1 MLAPVLALAL
11 VCTLSLPASAFFWNK
26 KTDVPSVSDFSK
38 NGMVGQ
44 VISFSAED
52 FPVSGGSGGTALA
65 AITLKTLP
73 DIGAGMLTVGGQP
86 LTEGALVDAS
96 ALSGLQF
103 QALPTPSVNETAFTF
118 LPSFT
123 TGETGEEVTVT
134 LYLLTEANEAPIA
147 RNMDLSTYKNVAITG
162 WFDAEDGE
170 GDSLTF
176 QLRGAVTVAEDGS
189 SQFVY
194 TPYENKTGKDSF
206 TYVAVDPA
214 GNVSPEAKVSI
225 QIEKPDTKV
234 TYADMEGNP
243 AHKASIR
250 LAEEGIFVGSYVNG
264 SYFFDPDQPVSRA
277 EFLTM
282 AMAATGLEPLEDVT
296 LTGFY
301 DDEAIPTWAK
311 GYVSSALKA
320 GAIQGSLDQ
329 EGQPVFGS
337 GEPVT
342 RGEATVMLDNLMG
355 ILDVPA
361 EVFASESGGH
371 WAGQAAANL
380 SASGVIHG
388 GDDSAQAMADPL
400 TRADVAE
407 LLDGV
412 LACEDAPFDML
423 TDLAAHGPEDG
434 SRVADELPAFHAAL
448 HASHFVTMLRI
459 GRELL
464 PFDAASH
471 TIGVHNI
478 ATLTAQCAKEA
489 GLPVD
494 VPLVSAAALCH
505 DIGKFGCRG
514 ADAKRIPYLHY
525 YYTWQWLSGH
535 GMEHIAHISANHST
549 WDLEFENLPVESL
562 LLIYADFRVRGT
574 REGGRET
581 VRIYSLAEAYAI
593 ILSKLADVTPEK
605 ERQL

>member
-1 MLAPVLALAL
+1 M
-11 VCTLSLPASAFFWNK
+11 
-26 KTDVPSVSDFSK
+26 
-38 NGMVGQ
+38 
-44 VISFSAED
+44 
-52 FPVSGGSGGTALA
+52 
-65 AITLKTLP
+65 
-73 DIGAGMLTVGGQP
+73 
-86 LTEGALVDAS
+86 
-96 ALSGLQF
+96 
-103 QALPTPSVNETAFTF
+103 
-118 LPSFT
+118 
-123 TGETGEEVTVT
+123 
-134 LYLLTEANEAPIA
+134 
-147 RNMDLSTYKNVAITG
+147 
-162 WFDAEDGE
+162 
-170 GDSLTF
+170 
-176 QLRGAVTVAEDGS
+176 AEDGS

-407 LLDGV
+407 LLDGAMDV
-412 LACEDAPFDML
+412 MADQ
-423 TDLAAHGPEDG
+423 DG
-434 SRVADELPAFHAAL
+434 SIWF
-448 HASHFVTMLRI
+448 SW
-459 GRELL
+459 
-464 PFDAASH
+464 S
-471 TIGVHNI
+471 
-478 ATLTAQCAKEA
+478 
-489 GLPVD
+489 
-494 VPLVSAAALCH
+494 
-505 DIGKFGCRG
+505 
-514 ADAKRIPYLHY
+514 
-525 YYTWQWLSGH
+525 
-535 GMEHIAHISANHST
+535 
-549 WDLEFENLPVESL
+549 
-562 LLIYADFRVRGT
+562 
-574 REGGRET
+574 
-581 VRIYSLAEAYAI
+581 
-593 ILSKLADVTPEK
+593 
-605 ERQL
+605 

>member
-1 MLAPVLALAL
+1 MNRFHPFRRVMAPILALAL
-11 VCTLSLPASAFFWNK
+11 AFTLSLPASAFFWNK
-26 KTDVPSVSDFSK
+26 KESAAVNDFSK
-38 NGMVGQ
+38 NGLIGTI
-44 VISFSAED
+44 ISFSLED
-52 FPVSGGSGGTALA
+52 FAVTGDKKTQLT
-65 AITLKTLP
+65 AITIESLP
-73 DIGAGMLTVGGQP
+73 DPGAGTLVIGGQP
-86 LTEGALVDAS
+86 LQVGTVVDCTALD
-96 ALSGLQF
+96 GLRF
-103 QALPTPSVNETAFTF
+103 QSSPVPTVPTTTFTFTPSLAPTQDCG
-118 LPSFT
+118 P
-123 TGETGEEVTVT
+123 VTVT
-134 LYLLTEANEAPIA
+134 LYLLDQENQAPIA
-147 RNMDLSTYKNVAITG
+147 RNMELSTYKNVAITG
-162 WFDAEDGE
+162 YFDAVDSE
-170 GDSLTF
+170 GDALSF
-176 QLRGAVTVAEDGS
+176 QLTSTPARGAVTLAEDGS

-337 GEPVT
+337 GETVT
-342 RGEATVMLDNLMG
+342 QGEATVMLDNLMG

-407 LLDGV
+407 LLDGAMDV
-412 LACEDAPFDML
+412 MADQ
-423 TDLAAHGPEDG
+423 DG
-434 SRVADELPAFHAAL
+434 SIWF
-448 HASHFVTMLRI
+448 SW
-459 GRELL
+459 
-464 PFDAASH
+464 S
-471 TIGVHNI
+471 
-478 ATLTAQCAKEA
+478 
-489 GLPVD
+489 
-494 VPLVSAAALCH
+494 
-505 DIGKFGCRG
+505 
-514 ADAKRIPYLHY
+514 
-525 YYTWQWLSGH
+525 
-535 GMEHIAHISANHST
+535 
-549 WDLEFENLPVESL
+549 
-562 LLIYADFRVRGT
+562 
-574 REGGRET
+574 
-581 VRIYSLAEAYAI
+581 
-593 ILSKLADVTPEK
+593 
-605 ERQL
+605 

>member
-1 MLAPVLALAL
+1 
-11 VCTLSLPASAFFWNK
+11 
-26 KTDVPSVSDFSK
+26 
-38 NGMVGQ
+38 
-44 VISFSAED
+44 
-52 FPVSGGSGGTALA
+52 
-65 AITLKTLP
+65 
-73 DIGAGMLTVGGQP
+73 
-86 LTEGALVDAS
+86 
-96 ALSGLQF
+96 
-103 QALPTPSVNETAFTF
+103 
-118 LPSFT
+118 
-123 TGETGEEVTVT
+123 
-134 LYLLTEANEAPIA
+134 
-147 RNMDLSTYKNVAITG
+147 MDLATYKNVAITG

-176 QLRGAVTVAEDGS
+176 QLTSTPARGAVTVAEDGS

-407 LLDGV
+407 LLDGAMDV
-412 LACEDAPFDML
+412 MADQ
-423 TDLAAHGPEDG
+423 DG
-434 SRVADELPAFHAAL
+434 SIWF
-448 HASHFVTMLRI
+448 SW
-459 GRELL
+459 
-464 PFDAASH
+464 S
-471 TIGVHNI
+471 
-478 ATLTAQCAKEA
+478 
-489 GLPVD
+489 
-494 VPLVSAAALCH
+494 
-505 DIGKFGCRG
+505 
-514 ADAKRIPYLHY
+514 
-525 YYTWQWLSGH
+525 
-535 GMEHIAHISANHST
+535 
-549 WDLEFENLPVESL
+549 
-562 LLIYADFRVRGT
+562 
-574 REGGRET
+574 
-581 VRIYSLAEAYAI
+581 
-593 ILSKLADVTPEK
+593 
-605 ERQL
+605 

>member
-1 MLAPVLALAL
+1 MKRSAPFRRPPAVLLALAL
-11 VCTLSLPASAFFWNK
+11 LAALTVPTSAFFWNSK
-26 KTDVPSVSDFSK
+26 DDAPYVADLSK
-38 NGMVGQ
+38 NGLIGS

-52 FPVSGGSGGTALA
+52 FVVRDGKASDLSS
-65 AITLKTLP
+65 ITIDTLP
-73 DIGAGMLTVGGQP
+73 APEAGILLIGGQP
-86 LTEGALVDAS
+86 LEAGTVVDSS
-96 ALSGLQF
+96 ALSGLRF
-103 QALPTPSVNETAFTF
+103 QSSTNPTSETAVFTF
-118 LPSFT
+118 TPTFSSGK
-123 TGETGEEVTVT
+123 TGPQATVT
-134 LYLLTEANEAPIA
+134 LYLLTEENQAPIA

-176 QLRGAVTVAEDGS
+176 QLTSTPARGAVTVAEDGS

-337 GEPVT
+337 GETVT
-342 RGEATVMLDNLMG
+342 QGEATVMLDNLMG

-407 LLDGV
+407 LLDGAMDV
-412 LACEDAPFDML
+412 MADQ
-423 TDLAAHGPEDG
+423 DG
-434 SRVADELPAFHAAL
+434 SIWF
-448 HASHFVTMLRI
+448 SW
-459 GRELL
+459 
-464 PFDAASH
+464 S
-471 TIGVHNI
+471 
-478 ATLTAQCAKEA
+478 
-489 GLPVD
+489 
-494 VPLVSAAALCH
+494 
-505 DIGKFGCRG
+505 
-514 ADAKRIPYLHY
+514 
-525 YYTWQWLSGH
+525 
-535 GMEHIAHISANHST
+535 
-549 WDLEFENLPVESL
+549 
-562 LLIYADFRVRGT
+562 
-574 REGGRET
+574 
-581 VRIYSLAEAYAI
+581 
-593 ILSKLADVTPEK
+593 
-605 ERQL
+605 

>member
-1 MLAPVLALAL
+1 MNHSPAFRRMLAPVLALAL

-73 DIGAGMLTVGGQP
+73 DIGTGMLTVGGQP

-162 WFDAEDGE
+162 WFDAEDG
-170 GDSLTF
+170 
-176 QLRGAVTVAEDGS
+176 S

-250 LAEEGIFVGSYVNG
+250 LAEEDIFVGSYVNG

-337 GEPVT
+337 GETVT

-407 LLDGV
+407 LLDGAMDV
-412 LACEDAPFDML
+412 MADQ
-423 TDLAAHGPEDG
+423 DG
-434 SRVADELPAFHAAL
+434 SIWF
-448 HASHFVTMLRI
+448 SW
-459 GRELL
+459 
-464 PFDAASH
+464 S
-471 TIGVHNI
+471 
-478 ATLTAQCAKEA
+478 
-489 GLPVD
+489 
-494 VPLVSAAALCH
+494 
-505 DIGKFGCRG
+505 
-514 ADAKRIPYLHY
+514 
-525 YYTWQWLSGH
+525 
-535 GMEHIAHISANHST
+535 
-549 WDLEFENLPVESL
+549 
-562 LLIYADFRVRGT
+562 
-574 REGGRET
+574 
-581 VRIYSLAEAYAI
+581 
-593 ILSKLADVTPEK
+593 
-605 ERQL
+605 

>member
-1 MLAPVLALAL
+1 MARSVIDPVTRIEGHLR
-11 VCTLSLPASAFFWNK
+11 VEMEVENG
-26 KTDVPSVSDFSK
+26 VVSD
-38 NGMVGQ
+38 
-44 VISFSAED
+44 AW
-52 FPVSGGSGGTALA
+52 VSGGCFRGMELVVKDRTPEDAAHIVQRICGVCPVSHSHAATIAAEKAYGITISNNARIIRNLIEGAQFLHSHILWFYTLA
-65 AITLKTLP
+65 ALDYVNPLNALKANVGSAYDLVEA
-73 DIGAGMLTVGGQP
+73 AGTSCQSDLKALQERLAKFAENGQ
-86 LTEGALVDAS
+86 
-96 ALSGLQF
+96 LSIFSG
-103 QALPTPSVNETAFTF
+103 N
-118 LPSFT
+118 
-123 TGETGEEVTVT
+123 
-134 LYLLTEANEAPIA
+134 
-147 RNMDLSTYKNVAITG
+147 

-176 QLRGAVTVAEDGS
+176 QLTSTPARGAVTVAEDGS

-337 GEPVT
+337 GETVT
-342 RGEATVMLDNLMG
+342 QGEATVMLDNLMG

-407 LLDGV
+407 LLDGAMDV
-412 LACEDAPFDML
+412 MADQ
-423 TDLAAHGPEDG
+423 DG
-434 SRVADELPAFHAAL
+434 SIWF
-448 HASHFVTMLRI
+448 SW
-459 GRELL
+459 
-464 PFDAASH
+464 S
-471 TIGVHNI
+471 
-478 ATLTAQCAKEA
+478 
-489 GLPVD
+489 
-494 VPLVSAAALCH
+494 
-505 DIGKFGCRG
+505 
-514 ADAKRIPYLHY
+514 
-525 YYTWQWLSGH
+525 
-535 GMEHIAHISANHST
+535 
-549 WDLEFENLPVESL
+549 
-562 LLIYADFRVRGT
+562 
-574 REGGRET
+574 
-581 VRIYSLAEAYAI
+581 
-593 ILSKLADVTPEK
+593 
-605 ERQL
+605 